1 MKPVVA
7 IVGRANV
14 GKSTLF
20 NRITEGRHA
29 IVADQP
35 GMTRDRLYR
44 DAEWL
49 DRNFL
54 LVDTGGIE
62 FNKQEGIIPAKIK
75 EQAQLAIEEAGV
87 IIFVVDAKTG
97 ITSDDEEVAAMLRRS
112 EKPVVLCVN
121 KVDNFRNLEPVYE
134 FFNLGLGEP
143 IAISSL
149 HGMNIGDLLDEV
161 IKYFPAKDEES
172 FDGDRVSLAFIGRPN
187 VGKSSLTNALLG
199 VDRVIVSDI
208 AGTTRDAIDTYL
220 VKDGKEYV
228 IIDTAGMRRKARIN
242 EPTERY
248 SVERGMKAIDRCDV
262 AVLVLDATGGVTDQ
276 DKHIAGFAHE
286 SGKGLLIV
294 VNKWDLP
301 EKDGKSMKKFEDK
314 IKEELGF
321 ADYALTLFVSA
332 KTGQRVNEILP
343 LCDFIS
349 EQQSRRVPTAR
360 LNEVMREAM
369 LLNPPPTDK
378 GKRLKVLYT
387 TQVGVKPPK
396 FVVFL
401 NDPELMHFSY
411 ARYLENKM
419 RESFGFAGTSIKLLF
434 RKREKDDKPI
444 LK

>member
-49 DRNFL
+49 NHQFL
-54 LVDTGGIE
+54 LIDTGGIE

-75 EQAQLAIEEAGV
+75 EQAELAMEESDV
-87 IIFVVDAKTG
+87 IIFVVDSRTG
-97 ITSDDEEVAAMLRRS
+97 ITGDDMEVASILRKT
-112 EKPVVLCVN
+112 EKPVILCVN
-121 KVDNFRNLEPVYE
+121 KIDNFRDLSPIYE
-134 FFNLGLGEP
+134 FYNLGLGEP
-143 IAISSL
+143 IPVSSL
-149 HGMNIGDLLDEV
+149 HGMNIGDLLDAV
-161 IKYFPAKDEES
+161 IEHFPEQNEEEI
-172 FDGDRVSLAFIGRPN
+172 DGDRISIALIGRPN
-187 VGKSSLTNALLG
+187 VGKSSLTNALVG
-199 VDRVIVSDI
+199 ADRVIVSDI
-208 AGTTRDAIDTYL
+208 AGTTRDAIDTVL
-220 VKDGKEYV
+220 RKDGKEYV

-262 AVLVLDATGGVTDQ
+262 AVLVLDAESGVTDQ
-276 DKHIAGFAHE
+276 DKRIAGMAHE
-286 SGKGLLIV
+286 QGKGLLIV
-294 VNKWDLP
+294 INKWDLP
-301 EKDGKSMKKFEDK
+301 VKDSKTMKKFEDK
-314 IKEELGF
+314 IKEELPF
-321 ADYALTLFVSA
+321 AEYALTLFVSA
-332 KTGQRVNEILP
+332 KTGQRVGEILP

-349 EQQSRRVPTAR
+349 QQQNHRVATAR
-360 LNEVMREAM
+360 LNEVVREAV

-378 GKRLKVLYT
+378 GKRLKILYA

-396 FVVFL
+396 FVIFL

-411 ARYLENKM
+411 ARYLENKF
-419 RESFGFAGTSIKLLF
+419 RESFGFAGTSIKILF
-434 RKREKDDKPI
+434 RKRDKE
-444 LK
+444 